1 MFDVGFSEL
10 LLLAVVAL
18 VVIGPERLPH
28 AARMAGA
35 WVGKIKRTLGNMQA
49 EIEREVS
56 AQEMRERLEK
66 EIALVRE
73 HDALSG
79 VTEEPLVALRQN
91 LDEARAALSPVETG
105 QPLSPPAPSLLPP
118 VTGSAPA
125 ALATSEAATPAAAA
139 AAPAAATTASPDSP
153 PSPTAV
159 DGEAAYREWLAA
171 QKSRNLTPPA
181 ATGSEP
187 GHHD

>member
-28 AARMAGA
+28 AARVAGA

-73 HDALSG
+73 QDALSG
-79 VTEEPLVALRQN
+79 VADEPLAVIRQG
-91 LDEARAALSPVETG
+91 LDDARQAMSAVETG
-105 QPLSPPAPSLLPP
+105 QPVLTPEPSIPPPD
-118 VTGSAPA
+118 TGSEPA
-125 ALATSEAATPAAAA
+125 ALPAGEPATPPTAAELP
-139 AAPAAATTASPDSP
+139 APATAAGPDSTP
-153 PSPTAV
+153 ATTAV

-181 ATGSEP
+181 AAGSEP
-187 GHHD
+187 GRHD

>member
-28 AARMAGA
+28 AARVAGA

-73 HDALSG
+73 QDALSG
-79 VTEEPLVALRQN
+79 VADEPLAVIRQG
-91 LDEARAALSPVETG
+91 LDDARQAMSAVETG
-105 QPLSPPAPSLLPP
+105 QPVSPPAPSILPP
-118 VTGSAPA
+118 ATGSEPAGEPAAPVAAAERPAPA
-125 ALATSEAATPAAAA
+125 TAAGPDSTPATP
-139 AAPAAATTASPDSP
+139 
-153 PSPTAV
+153 AV

-181 ATGSEP
+181 AAGSEP